1 MVEILKKYI
10 ILKLNH
16 LLKHFKSVIFQ
27 KHQHFKMRFSI
38 FIILLIHSTY
48 FFGQSEDKTIV
59 TPQKTNYTTEVVVP
73 DLQIP
78 WGMTWLPDGSML
90 ITEIKGKLI
99 HFKDGKKTEI
109 TDCPEVVARG
119 QGGFLDV
126 ELHPDYKNNGWI
138 YFTYSSPEGTEK
150 GSNTALMRA
159 KLKNGAL
166 IEKQVLYKGSPNT
179 TRGHHFGSRIV
190 FDDAGFVY
198 FTIGDRGEHF
208 VNPQDVSKDG
218 GKVYRL
224 KDDGTIPTDNPF
236 YNTANAKQAIYSY
249 GHRNQQGMAIHPD
262 TRQIWTNEHGPQ
274 GGDEINIINK
284 GKNYGWPVIT
294 YGINYDNTIIT
305 EKKNMEGMEQPL
317 YYYIPS
323 IAPSGM
329 AFINS
334 DTYPGWKGSLLI
346 GSLRFQYLERLEI
359 KNNKVT
365 YREKLIPDMGR
376 VRNVK
381 MGPDGFIY
389 AGVENKGIVK
399 IIPIK

>member
-59 TPQKTNYTTEVVVP
+59 TPQNTNYTTEVVVP

-274 GGDEINIINK
+274 GGDEINIISK

>member
-1 MVEILKKYI
+1 LVEILKKFT
-10 ILKLNH
+10 ILKLNRR
-16 LLKHFKSVIFQ
+16 LKHFRYVIFQ

-274 GGDEINIINK
+274 GGDEINIISK

-359 KNNKVT
+359 KNNKIT

-389 AGVENKGIVK
+389 AGVENKGIIK

>member
-1 MVEILKKYI
+1 
-10 ILKLNH
+10 
-16 LLKHFKSVIFQ
+16 
-27 KHQHFKMRFSI
+27 MRFSI

>member
-1 MVEILKKYI
+1 MTMNFQYYNMRIT
-10 ILKLNH
+10 
-16 LLKHFKSVIFQ
+16 IFL
-27 KHQHFKMRFSI
+27 MMI
-38 FIILLIHSTY
+38 TY
-48 FFGQSEDKTIV
+48 SSCFFGQGEDKTIV
-59 TPQKTNYTTEVVVP
+59 TPQSVNYKTEVVVP

-109 TDCPEVVARG
+109 SNCPEVVARG

-126 ELHPDYKNNGWI
+126 ELHPQYKINGWI

-166 IEKQVLYKGSPNT
+166 TDTQVLYKGTPNT

-190 FDDAGFVY
+190 FDDAGYVY

-208 VNPQDVSKDG
+208 VNPQDLTKDG

-236 YNTANAKQAIYSY
+236 YNTPNAKKAIFSY
-249 GHRNQQGMAIHPD
+249 GHRNQQGMVVHPD
-262 TRQIWTNEHGPQ
+262 TRRIWTHEHGPQ
-274 GGDEINIINK
+274 GGDEINIITK

-294 YGINYDNTIIT
+294 YGINYDNSIIT
-305 EKKNMEGMEQPL
+305 DKKEMEGMEQPL

-334 DTYPGWKGSLLI
+334 DKYPGWKGNLLI
-346 GSLRFQYLERLEI
+346 GSLRFQYLERIEL
-359 KNNKVT
+359 NDNKVKN
-365 YREKLIPDMGR
+365 REKLIPDMGR

-389 AGVENKGIVK
+389 VGVENKGIIK
-399 IIPIK
+399 IVPIK

>member
-1 MVEILKKYI
+1 MVEILKKFT
-10 ILKLNH
+10 ILKLNRR
-16 LLKHFKSVIFQ
+16 LKHFRYVIFQ

-274 GGDEINIINK
+274 GGDEINIISK

-317 YYYIPS
+317 YFYIPS

>member
-274 GGDEINIINK
+274 GGDEINIISK

>member
-1 MVEILKKYI
+1 MVEILKKFT
-10 ILKLNH
+10 ILKLNRQ
-16 LLKHFKSVIFQ
+16 LKHFRYVIFQ

-38 FIILLIHSTY
+38 FIILLIHSSC

-90 ITEIKGKLI
+90 IIEIKGKLI

-190 FDDAGFVY
+190 FDDAGYVY

-274 GGDEINIINK
+274 GGDEINIISK

>member
-1 MVEILKKYI
+1 MNK
-10 ILKLNH
+10 
-16 LLKHFKSVIFQ
+16 LLKHL
-27 KHQHFKMRFSI
+27 KMRFCI
-38 FIILLIHSTY
+38 FVILLMYSSC
-48 FFGQSEDKTIV
+48 FFGQGEDKTIV
-59 TPQKTNYTTEVVVP
+59 TQEKINYKTELVVP
-73 DLQIP
+73 ELSIP

-109 TDCPEVVARG
+109 SNCPEVVARG
-119 QGGFLDV
+119 QGGFLDI
-126 ELHPDYKNNGWI
+126 ELHPQYKKNGWI
-138 YFTYSSPEGTEK
+138 YFTYSSPDGEEK

-159 KLKNGAL
+159 KLIDGSL
-166 IEKQVLYKGSPNT
+166 TEKELLYKGSPNT
-179 TRGHHFGSRIV
+179 GRGHHFGSRIV
-190 FDDAGFVY
+190 FDDAGYVY

-208 VNPQDVSKDG
+208 VNPQDITKDG

-224 KDDGTIPTDNPF
+224 KDDGTIPADNPF
-236 YNTANAKQAIYSY
+236 YNNENAKKAIWSY
-249 GHRNQQGMAIHPD
+249 GHRNQQGMVIHPE
-262 TRQIWTNEHGPQ
+262 TRQIWTHEHGPQ
-274 GGDEINIINK
+274 GGDEINIIAK
-284 GKNYGWPVIT
+284 GKNYGWPTIT
-294 YGINYDNTIIT
+294 YGINYDNSIIT
-305 EKKNMEGMEQPL
+305 EKKEMEGMEQPL

-334 DTYPGWKGSLLI
+334 NKYPGWKGNLLI

-359 KNNKVT
+359 KNGKVA

-389 AGVENKGIVK
+389 AGVENKGIIK
-399 IIPIK
+399 IVPSK

>member
-1 MVEILKKYI
+1 LVEILKKYI

-274 GGDEINIINK
+274 GGDEINIISK

>member
-1 MVEILKKYI
+1 MTMNFQYYNMRIT
-10 ILKLNH
+10 
-16 LLKHFKSVIFQ
+16 IFL
-27 KHQHFKMRFSI
+27 MMI
-38 FIILLIHSTY
+38 TY
-48 FFGQSEDKTIV
+48 SSCFFGQGENKTIV
-59 TPQKTNYTTEVVVP
+59 TPQSVNYKTEVVVP

-109 TDCPEVVARG
+109 SNCPEVVARG

-126 ELHPDYKNNGWI
+126 ELHPQYKINGWI

-166 IEKQVLYKGSPNT
+166 TDTQVLYKGTPNT

-190 FDDAGFVY
+190 FDDAGYVY

-208 VNPQDVSKDG
+208 VNPQDLTKDG

-236 YNTANAKQAIYSY
+236 YNTPNAKKAIFSY
-249 GHRNQQGMAIHPD
+249 GHRNQQGMVIHPE
-262 TRQIWTNEHGPQ
+262 TRRIWTHEHGPQ
-274 GGDEINIINK
+274 GGDEINIITK

-294 YGINYDNTIIT
+294 YGINYDNSIIT
-305 EKKNMEGMEQPL
+305 DKKEMEGMEQPL

-334 DTYPGWKGSLLI
+334 DKYPGWKGNLLI
-346 GSLRFQYLERLEI
+346 GSLRFQYLERIEL
-359 KNNKVT
+359 KDNKVKN
-365 YREKLIPDMGR
+365 REKLIPDMGR

-389 AGVENKGIVK
+389 VGVENKGIIK
-399 IIPIK
+399 IVPIK

>member
-1 MVEILKKYI
+1 MRILIFFAI
-10 ILKLNH
+10 I
-16 LLKHFKSVIFQ
+16 
-27 KHQHFKMRFSI
+27 
-38 FIILLIHSTY
+38 IHSSC
-48 FFGQSEDKTIV
+48 FFGQGEDKTIV
-59 TPQKTNYTTEVVVP
+59 TQEKINYKTELVVP
-73 DLQIP
+73 ELSIP

-109 TDCPEVVARG
+109 SNCPEVVARG

-126 ELHPDYKNNGWI
+126 ELHPQYQKNGWI
-138 YFTYSSPEGTEK
+138 YFTYSSPDGEEK

-159 KLKNGAL
+159 KLKDGAL
-166 IEKQVLYKGSPNT
+166 VDKQILYKGSPNT

-190 FDDAGFVY
+190 FDDAGYVY

-208 VNPQDVSKDG
+208 VNPQDLTKDG

-224 KDDGTIPTDNPF
+224 KDDGTIPEDNPF
-236 YNTANAKQAIYSY
+236 YNTPNAKKAIYSY
-249 GHRNQQGMAIHPD
+249 GHRNQQGMIIHPE
-262 TRQIWTNEHGPQ
+262 TRQIWTHEHGPQ
-274 GGDEINIINK
+274 GGDEINIIAK
-284 GKNYGWPVIT
+284 GKNYGWPTIT
-294 YGINYDNTIIT
+294 YGINYDNSIIT
-305 EKKNMEGMEQPL
+305 EKKEMEGMEQPL

-334 DTYPGWKGSLLI
+334 NKYPGWKGNLLI

-359 KNNKVT
+359 KNGKVA
-365 YREKLIPDMGR
+365 YREKLLTDMGR

-381 MGPDGFIY
+381 MGPDGYIY
-389 AGVENKGIVK
+389 AGIENKGIIK
-399 IIPIK
+399 IIPVQ